1 MRDEVTDFLYRYV
14 INNNPD
20 INEEDIDNYYATNSH
35 ELMVIFKDGTRILF
49 DTYANLSHR
58 LNISD
63 DGKLSEEE
71 MKLQFRRRLQ
81 IMMNRKWVNQE
92 ELARRIGS
100 SQQMISRYLTGQSI
114 PGAITLKL
122 IADALECSTD
132 DFYERI

>member
-63 DGKLSEEE
+63 NGKLSEDE

>member
-20 INEEDIDNYYATNSH
+20 INEEDIDNYYATSSH

-63 DGKLSEEE
+63 NGKLSEDE

>member
-35 ELMVIFKDGTRILF
+35 ELMVIFKDGTRVLF

-63 DGKLSEEE
+63 NGKLSEDE

-81 IMMNRKWVNQE
+81 LMMNRKWVNQE